1 MSASDRRNFLSST
14 LTGGAAF
21 GAGIASL
28 GLHTE
33 KAYAMKTITEA
44 ELGRVIILSFELGE
58 LLLEGTREKLK
69 ELDVKNA
76 VLVSGIGTFS
86 KARFHRIT
94 NGKTEYPTVEGPM
107 ELSSV
112 SGIVANG
119 QPHFHMTFAD
129 LEKTYAGHL
138 EDGCVVWYLAELVL
152 IELIGVN
159 LVRKPLLDQQ

>member
-1 MSASDRRNFLSST
+1 MSASKRRNFLSTT
-14 LTGGAAF
+14 LTGGAALS
-21 GAGIASL
+21 AGIASL
-28 GLHTE
+28 GLHTG
-33 KAYAMKTITEA
+33 KAHAMKTITEA
-44 ELGRVIILSFELGE
+44 ELGRVIILSFEPNE
-58 LLLEGTREKLK
+58 LLLEGVRDKLK

-94 NGKTEYPTVEGPM
+94 NEKTEILTIEGPM

-119 QPHFHMTFAD
+119 EPHFHMTFAD

-152 IELIGVN
+152 IELNGVN

>member
-1 MSASDRRNFLSST
+1 MNASNRRNFLSAS
-14 LTGGAAF
+14 LSGGAAL

-28 GLHTE
+28 GLHTG
-33 KAYAMKTITEA
+33 KAHAMNTITGA
-44 ELGRVIILSFELGE
+44 ELGRVIILSFEPGE
-58 LLLEGTREKLK
+58 LLLEGTRDKLK
-69 ELDVKNA
+69 EIDVKNA

-94 NGKTEYPTVEGPM
+94 TGKTEYPTVEGPM

-119 QPHFHMTFAD
+119 EPHFHMTFAD

-138 EDGCVVWYLAELVL
+138 EDGCVIWYLAELVL

-159 LVRKPLLDQQ
+159 LVRKPLLDEQ